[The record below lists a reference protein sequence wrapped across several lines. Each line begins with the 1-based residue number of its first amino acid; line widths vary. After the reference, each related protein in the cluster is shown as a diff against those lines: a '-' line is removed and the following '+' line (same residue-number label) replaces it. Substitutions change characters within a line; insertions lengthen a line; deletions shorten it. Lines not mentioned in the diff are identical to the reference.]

1 MKEHHGL
8 AKQFIRIIALAALES
23 VLLLTV
29 SQVVLA
35 KGLRFWFSRTEV
47 QQHATQKQVQEL
59 QSYVTEHHLASTDVK
74 ELTDWSHKRRYTLLE
89 LYRGQTM
96 IYSSFAPKDGMI
108 SFLPQNGTSD
118 QNPGVLVDKTGVYDW
133 LPCYTLTF
141 ADGEVSAMLYYN
153 GFNTYYG
160 IGCEILLCLCI
171 LWWFPSLFLLHC
183 RRIVR
188 YVVQLSEEIQAME
201 GGDLD
206 HPITI
211 RGSDEITTLASCLDS
226 MRVTLRQQQE
236 EEAQASAKVKNLIT
250 EMSHDLRTPLTTLL
264 LYTEIVRSRK
274 YENDV
279 QRDDYLNKIDTKA
292 RQLKQLSDNL
302 FEYALVTRDT
312 VVTLDPPAYFS
323 RIFEE
328 PLAEMVDALQ
338 QRGFAC
344 ALDLGSED
352 LMLTVKMQYI
362 RRVFDNITS
371 NAIKYAD
378 PGREISVTF
387 RKEEKWVG
395 LRFANHVLPGQHRE
409 ESTQVG
415 LTSIETMM
423 EKMNAVCRVEQGTE
437 QFAITLLFPIT

>member
-118 QNPGVLVDKTGVYDW
+118 QNDW

-160 IGCEILLCLCI
+160 IGCEILLSLCI

-264 LYTEIVRSRK
+264 LYTEILRCRK
-274 YENDV
+274 YETPEQADN
-279 QRDDYLNKIDTKA
+279 YLNKINAKA
-292 RQLKQLSDNL
+292 RQIKQLSDNL

-312 VVTLDPPAYFS
+312 VAVLDPPAHFS
-323 RIFEE
+323 AVFEE
-328 PLAEMVDALQ
+328 PLTEMVETLQ

-344 ALDLGSED
+344 ALELGSED
-352 LMLTVKMQYI
+352 VLLTVRAQYI
-362 RRVFDNITS
+362 RRILDNIGS
-371 NAIKYAD
+371 NLIKYAD
-378 PGREISVTF
+378 PARPIEVRFLRQEGRAGLVF
-387 RKEEKWVG
+387 R
-395 LRFANHVLPGQHRE
+395 NHVLPAPPAV
-409 ESTQVG
+409 ESTKVG

-423 EKMNAVCRVEQGTE
+423 EKMHADCKIEQENE
-437 QFAITLLFPIT
+437 QFTMTLLFPVE

>member
-1 MKEHHGL
+1 MP
-8 AKQFIRIIALAALES
+8 R
-23 VLLLTV
+23 
-29 SQVVLA
+29 
-35 KGLRFWFSRTEV
+35 GLRFWFSRTEV

-118 QNPGVLVDKTGVYDW
+118 QNPGVLVDKTDFYDW

-160 IGCEILLCLCI
+160 TGCEILLSLCI

-264 LYTEIVRSRK
+264 LYTEILRCRKYETPEQADNYLNKMTRRPGRSSSFRIICSSMRWSPGIPWPCWTRPHIFQPCLKSRSRK
-274 YENDV
+274 WWK
-279 QRDDYLNKIDTKA
+279 RCSSAALPA
-292 RQLKQLSDNL
+292 RWNWAMRTCCSRSVGSMCAAFWITSPPICSSMQIRTGMLSCASCRR
-302 FEYALVTRDT
+302 E
-312 VVTLDPPAYFS
+312 
-323 RIFEE
+323 
-328 PLAEMVDALQ
+328 AE
-338 QRGFAC
+338 RGFVLRTAC
-344 ALDLGSED
+344 CRCL
-352 LMLTVKMQYI
+352 
-362 RRVFDNITS
+362 
-371 NAIKYAD
+371 
-378 PGREISVTF
+378 
-387 RKEEKWVG
+387 
-395 LRFANHVLPGQHRE
+395 LPQRAPRWACPA
-409 ESTQVG
+409 S
-415 LTSIETMM
+415 
-423 EKMNAVCRVEQGTE
+423 R
-437 QFAITLLFPIT
+437 P

>member
-96 IYSSFAPKDGMI
+96 IYASFAPKDGMI

-118 QNPGVLVDKTGVYDW
+118 HNPGVLVDKTGFYDW

-160 IGCEILLCLCI
+160 TGCEILLSLCI

-264 LYTEIVRSRK
+264 LYTEILRCRK
-274 YENDV
+274 YETPEQADN
-279 QRDDYLNKIDTKA
+279 YLNKIDAKA
-292 RQLKQLSDNL
+292 RQIKQLSDNL
-302 FEYALVTRDT
+302 FEYAWSPGIPWPCWTRPHIFQPCLKSRSRKWWKRCSSAALPARWNWAMRT
-312 VVTLDPPAYFS
+312 CCSRSAGSMCAAFWITSPPICSSMQIRTGMLSCAS
-323 RIFEE
+323 CRRE
-328 PLAEMVDALQ
+328 AE
-338 QRGFAC
+338 RGFVLKTAC
-344 ALDLGSED
+344 CRCL
-352 LMLTVKMQYI
+352 
-362 RRVFDNITS
+362 
-371 NAIKYAD
+371 
-378 PGREISVTF
+378 
-387 RKEEKWVG
+387 
-395 LRFANHVLPGQHRE
+395 LPQRAPRWACPA
-409 ESTQVG
+409 S
-415 LTSIETMM
+415 
-423 EKMNAVCRVEQGTE
+423 K
-437 QFAITLLFPIT
+437 P